1 MSSDKKLLTE
11 WTAFS
16 YTPEMVKES
25 RDRNGGKVIMKG
37 ILQKAE
43 TLNQNGRV
51 YPLSILEREVRNYQK
66 FIRENRALGE
76 CVPPG
81 TEILTLTGWKKIEN
95 IDDNEVIATCNL
107 STGETEYQAINQKI
121 EIQFSGKL
129 HKIHNHSTYSM
140 IVTPNHNHVLW
151 DRKNVPYKISSID
164 LLDITRG
171 TDKTKK
177 SWISHSVFKQAFTN
191 LKGEDSVHMHTS
203 NAISSDLRFMKIDEI
218 EYDGPVYCVNVKN
231 GTWLMRQ
238 NERVVW
244 TGNCDHPDSSVV
256 ELKKVSHIIR
266 EAWMEG
272 NVCYGTV
279 EILDTPMGK
288 ILQSLVESGVT
299 LGISSRGVGS
309 TKRDGDSQVVQ
320 DDFQLICWDFVAE
333 PSTPGAFMMAEGKRV
348 SENDLKKTFTR
359 SDRIDRVFNEVLSW
373 RKSDKR

>member
-1 MSSDKKLLTE
+1 MPSDKKLLTE

-76 CVPPG
+76 C
-81 TEILTLTGWKKIEN
+81 
-95 IDDNEVIATCNL
+95 
-107 STGETEYQAINQKI
+107 
-121 EIQFSGKL
+121 
-129 HKIHNHSTYSM
+129 
-140 IVTPNHNHVLW
+140 
-151 DRKNVPYKISSID
+151 
-164 LLDITRG
+164 
-171 TDKTKK
+171 
-177 SWISHSVFKQAFTN
+177 
-191 LKGEDSVHMHTS
+191 
-203 NAISSDLRFMKIDEI
+203 
-218 EYDGPVYCVNVKN
+218 
-231 GTWLMRQ
+231 
-238 NERVVW
+238 
-244 TGNCDHPDSSVV
+244 DHPDSSVV

-272 NVCYGTV
+272 NVCYGSV

-288 ILQSLVESGVT
+288 ILQSLIESGVT

-309 TKRDGDSQVVQ
+309 TKRDGESQVVQ

-333 PSTPGAFMMAEGKRV
+333 PSTPGAFMMAEGKKV

-359 SDRIDRVFNEVLSW
+359 GDRIDRVFNEVLSW
-373 RKSDKR
+373 RKNDKR